1 MFGQVLEAIQEE
13 EPVSLEERGRERASE
28 KELIS
33 KLLDELNMYVFLC
46 ITILFPGKLK
56 RSEIRGHKTA
66 SSSSGNRKLA
76 YT

>member
-33 KLLDELNMYVFLC
+33 KLVDELNMYLC
-46 ITILFPGKLK
+46 IFVCYYSFSGKAEAL
-56 RSEIRGHKTA
+56 R
-66 SSSSGNRKLA
+66 N
-76 YT
+76 